1 MGGLVDLC
9 TAVDPLTLASSRQYS
24 RLNTYDKGR
33 SLKDNDK
40 RLDGTTD
47 YTFSLALVPL
57 LDKAI
62 VDNNLYLLSI
72 DQERFISR
80 YFKEA
85 DTEVLSNDTKQ
96 LDEFLGSV

>member
-1 MGGLVDLC
+1 MSSLVDLC
-9 TAVDPLTLASSRQYS
+9 TAVDPLSLSYSRQYS
-24 RLNTYDKGR
+24 RLNSYDRGS

-40 RLDGTTD
+40 RLDGSTN
-47 YTFSLALVPL
+47 YTFSESLVPL

-62 VDNNLYLLSI
+62 VNDNLYLLSI
-72 DQERFISR
+72 EQERFISR

-96 LDEFLGSV
+96 LDEFLGSI